1 MHQVAIVAE
10 AAAAILRSAP
20 YAGPERARPTAR

>member
-10 AAAAILRSAP
+10 AAAILRSAP
-20 YAGPERARPTAR
+20 HTGPGVTLPAEG